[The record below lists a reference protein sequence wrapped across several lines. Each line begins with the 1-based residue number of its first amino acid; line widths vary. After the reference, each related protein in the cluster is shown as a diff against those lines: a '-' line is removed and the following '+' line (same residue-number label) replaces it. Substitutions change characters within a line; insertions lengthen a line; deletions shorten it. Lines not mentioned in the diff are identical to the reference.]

1 MPSLRPMNAT
11 TSCSPEDV
19 NDDAIMMR
27 NDSSSSSR
35 DNFGVVNNR
44 RLQQHED
51 GSPSAQSNEDKTV
64 VTSNNTRMTLLP
76 PQASSLL
83 QEQLHEDDNDD
94 NSSVAQHFRTQP
106 TTQSQTTQNDD
117 DLKAALT
124 LVGPSADFAYNL
136 DGSIRMLEENY
147 EMKEDNDRDDTTIG
161 GNADSS
167 FFGLLT
173 QAVAE
178 DDDYDN
184 DDDDDDNFHACTQ
197 EDGAAILESI
207 LQEDKE
213 ENDDKNEDDDID
225 IGERNGGTMAAAPS
239 MKYLINDLKQAESS
253 VADVEEA
260 IMATSKMMT
269 TDNIVAADS
278 NHDRKSMT
286 LSGLTEHDKE
296 HVEKSPV
303 VNEAVMTLKMTTD
316 TSDDPKYDRKMTLS
330 GLTEHD
336 EDGEIGSMVRIG
348 GSIATKDRNDHAATS
363 TKIHSGE
370 GNDDGD
376 KSFSISKGGLVEQ
389 EDKEDVVSGGTAVAD
404 KLSVHLTAEGGNDGD
419 DIIEDKIEGCKH
431 AASLT
436 VDDLQSDNSQGD
448 EIEDKIEGCK
458 HAAASLN
465 VNDVLS
471 EKSQNLD
478 RHEYDENTVTKDIG
492 MLENNATQLTTA
504 AIDCAV
510 APMETSGNSTLGK
523 SDGAAMLDPNND
535 NDDHFEGTGDT
546 NIPTQQSDGWSFYDG
561 ETQMLPMASSQTTI
575 LPPAPSSTGENVMTM
590 CQKSEG
596 MNIDTS
602 AINLLATVVDATEE
616 VCVPQ
621 NEQTKSEGTADK
633 NESILEGSG
642 YVVDDA
648 RIQNNDVSPKATSCK
663 MSFVG
668 NVDDNDENFDK
679 MDRVGDEGTTQ
690 RSQDLLL
697 ASPATAET
705 VKSKNFSS
713 SDKPSVQYDA
723 SKSMKHPPSNDPGAS
738 PPSARK
744 ITKKTPHLTKF
755 VDNRSAEWISSA
767 RRGLKT
773 KGEKETDS
781 PRLIVPSFKP
791 IKSSLKDR
799 AEMNEEDVID
809 DIDEDNG
816 SDDDESWSGHRC
828 TNHGEDYLDPIENTQ
843 DESNIMVKPSAFERL
858 SRGSSKSTLEF
869 IPPATNDAMKPKI
882 LQYERND
889 SSSEVDFSHGDDNN
903 SSDDELRQINR
914 KISHLSQTDQRIR
927 EQLREV
933 QDILPSVREIQDI
946 ATRKQLL
953 DEIAELK
960 TSHKASIK
968 KLSQEKSKLVT
979 QLKTA
984 NDTIRQKEQVIKE
997 KNELLEQ
1004 QFTVISQI
1012 TGACQTLS
1020 SVPSTK
1026 RKRTPLESELH
1037 GTKSSSDDDDAP
1049 ISTLKTNRTYS
1060 GKSKKMPCASFAC
1073 SSSTG
1078 ATKKVKIGLSPVG
1091 SDRSSVKDK
1100 NDSNLLSGSLW
1111 KKLHEKGWRYMCG
1124 PEPYNKGM

>member
-1 MPSLRPMNAT
+1 MN
-11 TSCSPEDV
+11 V
-19 NDDAIMMR
+19 
-27 NDSSSSSR
+27 
-35 DNFGVVNNR
+35 
-44 RLQQHED
+44 
-51 GSPSAQSNEDKTV
+51 
-64 VTSNNTRMTLLP
+64 
-76 PQASSLL
+76 
-83 QEQLHEDDNDD
+83 
-94 NSSVAQHFRTQP
+94 
-106 TTQSQTTQNDD
+106 
-117 DLKAALT
+117 
-124 LVGPSADFAYNL
+124 
-136 DGSIRMLEENY
+136 
-147 EMKEDNDRDDTTIG
+147 
-161 GNADSS
+161 
-167 FFGLLT
+167 
-173 QAVAE
+173 
-178 DDDYDN
+178 
-184 DDDDDDNFHACTQ
+184 
-197 EDGAAILESI
+197 
-207 LQEDKE
+207 
-213 ENDDKNEDDDID
+213 
-225 IGERNGGTMAAAPS
+225 
-239 MKYLINDLKQAESS
+239 
-253 VADVEEA
+253 
-260 IMATSKMMT
+260 
-269 TDNIVAADS
+269 
-278 NHDRKSMT
+278 
-286 LSGLTEHDKE
+286 
-296 HVEKSPV
+296 
-303 VNEAVMTLKMTTD
+303 
-316 TSDDPKYDRKMTLS
+316 
-330 GLTEHD
+330 
-336 EDGEIGSMVRIG
+336 
-348 GSIATKDRNDHAATS
+348 
-363 TKIHSGE
+363 
-370 GNDDGD
+370 
-376 KSFSISKGGLVEQ
+376 
-389 EDKEDVVSGGTAVAD
+389 
-404 KLSVHLTAEGGNDGD
+404 
-419 DIIEDKIEGCKH
+419 
-431 AASLT
+431 
-436 VDDLQSDNSQGD
+436 
-448 EIEDKIEGCK
+448 
-458 HAAASLN
+458 
-465 VNDVLS
+465 
-471 EKSQNLD
+471 
-478 RHEYDENTVTKDIG
+478 
-492 MLENNATQLTTA
+492 
-504 AIDCAV
+504 
-510 APMETSGNSTLGK
+510 
-523 SDGAAMLDPNND
+523 
-535 NDDHFEGTGDT
+535 
-546 NIPTQQSDGWSFYDG
+546 
-561 ETQMLPMASSQTTI
+561 
-575 LPPAPSSTGENVMTM
+575 
-590 CQKSEG
+590 
-596 MNIDTS
+596 DTS

-642 YVVDDA
+642 DVVDDA

-679 MDRVGDEGTTQ
+679 MDYVGDEGTTQ

-713 SDKPSVQYDA
+713 SDKPSIQYDA

-738 PPSARK
+738 PPSAQK

-809 DIDEDNG
+809 DIDEDDG

-889 SSSEVDFSHGDDNN
+889 SSSEVEFSHGDDNN

-968 KLSQEKSKLVT
+968 KLTQEKSKLVT

-1100 NDSNLLSGSLW
+1100 NDSNLLSGSIW
-1111 KKLHEKGWRYMCG
+1111 KKLQEKGWRYMCG